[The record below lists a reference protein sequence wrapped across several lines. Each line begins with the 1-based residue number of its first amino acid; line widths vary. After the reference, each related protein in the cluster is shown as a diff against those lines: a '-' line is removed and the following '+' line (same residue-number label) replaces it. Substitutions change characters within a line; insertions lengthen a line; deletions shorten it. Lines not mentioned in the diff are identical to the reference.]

1 MKSFV
6 LILRDVKKHAA
17 SRAIAIFE
25 NLGNNNLWKRII
37 KNVAATTIAVIK
49 NDPAAAYA
57 IKGIFLS
64 VALIT
69 HGFFRSKTP
78 RLFVFVLLLIIVTIV
93 TLTSTSTAVKSVS
106 VTQILYPIL
115 LGTGANLLVN
125 LCVFPEFSSS
135 FLGKTTIDTLHE
147 TTSALDKAGDYFIGL
162 QKKQNPSELEFHR
175 PHPQEKGAKNV
186 NRHSFYLIHRMITS
200 LVYKAKD
207 QPTKGNTL
215 SGQAVSLHD
224 LTSSKAKLRTRLG
237 NCKAAQSE
245 CNFEL
250 AFGVLPPENLKPIS
264 TRSMKRLVANTIAV
278 IGACESKFA
287 LVGDKD
293 AGEADLE
300 ESNRDYQSR
309 DSKDLQTGPHTHLQ
323 PQLVKNSASAISKPH
338 SQRSDIDLIKPK
350 REIEFADVRL
360 LQDLLTRVEKP
371 YKEFIASIKQA
382 VACITI
388 SIACSYDVP
397 TLPSGAR
404 KPQGIAIEEIGVYID
419 EFKQAM
425 RNFDLDVMSALE
437 GVNTGQEMEG
447 QEPDILPREEIF
459 LISSFLLNIRQAS
472 THLEDMLK
480 NSHNLVLQRQE
491 RHARRRLYAP
501 HIKWSKWLYS
511 GGEEEESMPA
521 NARKEHRQSVR
532 GEQSNKDA
540 KANLDES
547 DDGDLTSK
555 RAKDVE
561 NDAGLRAGLGEHP
574 NPQNNLQ
581 SSQPK
586 KIKKSRQAQ
595 SSLSL
600 QLRGKMADIVEWIQ
614 SSDDLLYAFKL
625 AFGVILVTW
634 PAFVAKW
641 NSWYSLNRGGAYQ
654 ER

>member
-1 MKSFV
+1 MLGV
-6 LILRDVKKHAA
+6 YLA
-17 SRAIAIFE
+17 S
-25 NLGNNNLWKRII
+25 LII
-37 KNVAATTIAVIK
+37 KD
-49 NDPAAAYA
+49 DPAAAYV
-57 IKGIFLS
+57 IRGIFLS

-93 TLTSTSTAVKSVS
+93 SLTSTSTAVKSVS

-125 LCVFPEFSSS
+125 LCLFPEFSSS
-135 FLGKTTIDTLHE
+135 FLGKTTIDTLYE
-147 TTSALDKAGDYFIGL
+147 TASALDKAGDYFVGL
-162 QKKQNPSELEFHR
+162 QQKESPSEPEFHQ
-175 PHPQEKGAKNV
+175 PHKEEKGAQNV
-186 NRHSFYLIHRMITS
+186 NRHFLPLSLQMIAS
-200 LVYKAKD
+200 LFYKAKD
-207 QPTKGNTL
+207 QPTKGDTL
-215 SGQAVSLHD
+215 SGQEVSLPD

-287 LVGDKD
+287 LVGDQNE
-293 AGEADLE
+293 GEVDLE
-300 ESNRDYQSR
+300 KSSNRGYQSR
-309 DSKDLQTGPHTHLQ
+309 DSNDLHTSPHTNLQ
-323 PQLVKNSASAISKPH
+323 PQLVENSASATSKPNG
-338 SQRSDIDLIKPK
+338 QRSDIDLIKPK

-360 LQDLLTRVEKP
+360 LQDLLERVEKP
-371 YKEFIASIKQA
+371 YKNFSTSIKQA

-404 KPQGIAIEEIGVYID
+404 KPQGIPIEEIDVYID
-419 EFKQAM
+419 DFKQAM
-425 RNFDLDVMSALE
+425 IKFDNDVVSALE
-437 GVNTGQEMEG
+437 GVAPGQEIEG
-447 QEPDILPREEIF
+447 QEPDIMPREEIF

-472 THLEDMLK
+472 THIDDMLK
-480 NSHNLVLQRQE
+480 NSRNLILRRQE
-491 RHARRRLYAP
+491 RHSRRRLYAP

-521 NARKEHRQSVR
+521 NARKEHRQNVR
-532 GEQSNKDA
+532 SEQSSIDA
-540 KANLDES
+540 KANLAGS
-547 DDGDLTSK
+547 DDSFLTSK

-561 NDAGLRAGLGEHP
+561 NDAGLSAELGE
-574 NPQNNLQ
+574 NLGPQNKIRSQ
-581 SSQPK
+581 QPK
-586 KIKKSRQAQ
+586 ETKKSRQGQ
-595 SSLSL
+595 PSLSL
-600 QLRGKMADIVEWIQ
+600 LLRGKTADIVEWTQ